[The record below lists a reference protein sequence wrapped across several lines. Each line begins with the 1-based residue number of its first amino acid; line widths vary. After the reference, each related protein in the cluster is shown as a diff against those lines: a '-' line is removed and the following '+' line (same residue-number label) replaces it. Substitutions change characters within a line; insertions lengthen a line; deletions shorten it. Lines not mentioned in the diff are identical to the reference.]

1 LSRRYIASIMGA
13 PKAPKKI
20 FFGGGPQR
28 MVKNKILLTFWRS
41 SGGLLEAFWRP
52 SKSSPTKFMF
62 NKGGVCEA

>member
-20 FFGGGPQR
+20 FFGRGPQI
-28 MVKNKILLTFWRS
+28 MVKKKILLTFWRP
-41 SGGLLEAFWRP
+41 SGGP
-52 SKSSPTKFMF
+52 SKSSPTKFML